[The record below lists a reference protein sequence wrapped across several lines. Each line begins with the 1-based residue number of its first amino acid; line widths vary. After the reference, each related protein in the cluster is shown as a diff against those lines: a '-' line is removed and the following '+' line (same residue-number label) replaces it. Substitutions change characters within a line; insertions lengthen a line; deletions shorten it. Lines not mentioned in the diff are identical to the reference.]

1 MSLAFKR
8 LAILFYPDFINIPYW
23 KRRMKIAKNTVVTLS
38 MAVTDAQNNPIEE
51 TSGDGFTYLHG
62 GYDDFFPK
70 IEEALEG
77 QEVGFETTVQLEP
90 DDAFGE
96 YDAELV
102 RVEDRS
108 LFPKDIE
115 AGMMFEGIPEGGSE
129 DDMEFFTITDIEGDK
144 VVLDGNHPL
153 AGQALR
159 CNVKVTEVRE
169 ATEEEIEHE
178 HVHGADGHDHDHD
191 DEHGTVHWLNPSDW

>member
-1 MSLAFKR
+1 
-8 LAILFYPDFINIPYW
+8 
-23 KRRMKIAKNTVVTLS
+23 MKISKNTVVTLS
-38 MAVTDAQNNPIEE
+38 MSVTDAQNNFIEQ

-77 QEVGFETTVQLEP
+77 QAVGFETTIQLDPE
-90 DDAFGE
+90 DAFGD

-102 RVEDRS
+102 RVEERS

-115 AGMMFEGIPEGGSE
+115 AGMTFEGIPEGGTE

-159 CNVKVTEVRE
+159 CAVKVTEVRE
-169 ATEEEIEHE
+169 ASEEEIEHE
-178 HVHGADGHDHDHD
+178 HVHGAHGHDHDHD
-191 DEHGTVHWLNPSDW
+191 GEHDTVH

>member
-1 MSLAFKR
+1 
-8 LAILFYPDFINIPYW
+8 
-23 KRRMKIAKNTVVTLS
+23 MKIAKNTVVTLS

-70 IEEALEG
+70 IEEAMEG

-178 HVHGADGHDHDHD
+178 HVHGAHGHDHDHD
-191 DEHGTVHWLNPSDW
+191 DEHGTVH

>member
-1 MSLAFKR
+1 
-8 LAILFYPDFINIPYW
+8 
-23 KRRMKIAKNTVVTLS
+23 MKVAKNTVVTLS
-38 MAVTDAQNNPIEE
+38 MSVTDAQNNFIEQ
-51 TSGDGFTYLHG
+51 TSGEGFTYLHG

-77 QEVGFETTVQLEP
+77 QDVGFETTIQLEP

-108 LFPKDIE
+108 LFPEEIE
-115 AGMMFEGIPEGGSE
+115 TGMMFEGIPEGGSE
-129 DDMEFFTITDIEGDK
+129 DDMEYFTVTDIAGDK

-153 AGQALR
+153 AGMALR
-159 CNVKVTEVRE
+159 CAVKVTDVRA
-169 ATEEEIEHE
+169 ATEEEIAHG
-178 HVHGADGHDHDHD
+178 HVHDDGDDHHHDHDHD
-191 DEHGTVHWLNPSDW
+191 HGTIH

>member
-1 MSLAFKR
+1 
-8 LAILFYPDFINIPYW
+8 
-23 KRRMKIAKNTVVTLS
+23 MKIAKNTVVTLS

-96 YDAELV
+96 YDAELIQIES
-102 RVEDRS
+102 RKG
-108 LFPKDIE
+108 FPKE
-115 AGMMFEGIPEGGSE
+115 LEVGMQFEGVPEGA
-129 DDMEFFTITDIEGDK
+129 DDDDILIYRVTEIADDK

-153 AGQALR
+153 AGIALVFT
-159 CNVKVTEVRE
+159 CTVTDVRP
-169 ATEEEIEHE
+169 ASADEIKHG
-178 HVHGADGHDHDHD
+178 HVHD
-191 DEHGTVHWLNPSDW
+191 DEDCDQDD

>member
-1 MSLAFKR
+1 
-8 LAILFYPDFINIPYW
+8 
-23 KRRMKIAKNTVVTLS
+23 MKIAKNTVVTLS
-38 MAVTDAQNNPIEE
+38 MSVTDAQNNFIEQ
-51 TSGDGFTYLHG
+51 TSGEGFTYLHG

-77 QEVGFETTVQLEP
+77 QDVGFETTIQLEP

-108 LFPKDIE
+108 LFPEEIE
-115 AGMMFEGIPEGGSE
+115 TGMMFEGIPEGGSE
-129 DDMEFFTITDIEGDK
+129 DDMEFFTVTDIAGDK

-153 AGQALR
+153 AGMALR
-159 CNVKVTEVRE
+159 CAVKVTDVRP
-169 ATEEEIEHE
+169 ATEEEIEHG
-178 HVHGADGHDHDHD
+178 HVHDGDDHHHDHD
-191 DEHGTVHWLNPSDW
+191 DDHEHGKTVH